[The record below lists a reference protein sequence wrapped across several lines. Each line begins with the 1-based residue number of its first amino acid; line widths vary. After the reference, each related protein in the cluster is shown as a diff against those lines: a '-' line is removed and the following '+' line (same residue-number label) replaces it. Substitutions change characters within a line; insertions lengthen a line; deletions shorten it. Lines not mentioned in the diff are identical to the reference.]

1 MSGSV
6 KDGFPTED
14 GFITVTIA
22 DIILGHRLF
31 NMKEE
36 RYGVTLLLNYVYS
49 LKRIFIACFAL

>member
-6 KDGFPTED
+6 KDGFPTEG

-22 DIILGHRLF
+22 AIISEHRVF

-36 RYGVTLLLNYVYS
+36 RCGVTLLLNYVYS